1 MYQYIREPNEEKLVR
16 IRQCGSEGGVPT
28 TAPLNSCH
36 GTVPLTWGTDVPG
49 ALAGGGIHPALP
61 VRSPDPT
68 VQGLNTVWAHA
79 LNQHASHTTENTH
92 KMQESHLYFQTH
104 LL

>member
-28 TAPLNSCH
+28 TAPLNSCR

-49 ALAGGGIHPALP
+49 ALAGGLFTQHSLYAALIP
-61 VRSPDPT
+61 QCR
-68 VQGLNTVWAHA
+68 G
-79 LNQHASHTTENTH
+79 
-92 KMQESHLYFQTH
+92 
-104 LL
+104 

>member
-49 ALAGGGIHPALP
+49 ALAGGGVFTQHSLCAALIP
-61 VRSPDPT
+61 QCR
-68 VQGLNTVWAHA
+68 G
-79 LNQHASHTTENTH
+79 
-92 KMQESHLYFQTH
+92 
-104 LL
+104 